1 MPLHPSE
8 EQESEVHE
16 LAEGSARLWNKVYY
30 QRRQAIFKD
39 RMTLSYPFQ
48 CNYLKSDPDF
58 ELLGNVQVSGSSSE
72 MGWMQVGGWKP
83 CEHHRDEGQKR
94 SKNQNSPR

>member
-8 EQESEVHE
+8 EQESELHK

-30 QRRQAIFKD
+30 QRRQAIFNN
-39 RMTLSYPFQ
+39 RMTPYPFQ
-48 CNYLKSDPDF
+48 CSYFKDDSDF
-58 ELLGNVQVSGSSSE
+58 KLLGNVQVSGSSSE

-83 CEHHRDEGQKR
+83 CEQQRDEGQKR